1 MILNGILK
9 GDYQGLLDVIAS
21 EIPRPT
27 FARLKPPTP
36 RICRLR
42 PCSQAAAVGQKRIRR
57 RKSPAGVFGDEEL
70 LAKKSEVHKKI
81 C

>member
-9 GDYQGLLDVIAS
+9 GDYQGLLDVIAC

-27 FARLKPPTP
+27 FARLKPPLP

-42 PCSQAAAVGQKRIRR
+42 HCSQAAAGGWSRSGGRVRYMKQEFI
-57 RKSPAGVFGDEEL
+57 SQT
-70 LAKKSEVHKKI
+70 AKEPSK
-81 C
+81 